1 MLPELIKIGV
11 SAIKIEGRQRSPMYT
26 AQVTKSLRQALDAA
40 AADPSR
46 FKVNPSW
53 NNALSKVSE
62 GHQTTLGAYNRLVAG
77 PYFIFL
83 AKRSPAGILRFHAG
97 YAVGYGLFG

>member
-40 AADPSR
+40 VADPVH
-46 FKVNPSW
+46 FKVNPVW

-62 GHQTTLGAYNRLVAG
+62 GHQTTLGAYSR
-77 PYFIFL
+77 PW
-83 AKRSPAGILRFHAG
+83 K
-97 YAVGYGLFG
+97 